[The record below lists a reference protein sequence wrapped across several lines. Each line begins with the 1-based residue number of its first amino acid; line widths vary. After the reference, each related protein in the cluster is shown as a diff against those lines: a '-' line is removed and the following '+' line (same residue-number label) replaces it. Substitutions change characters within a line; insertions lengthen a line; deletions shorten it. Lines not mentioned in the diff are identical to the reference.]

1 MIIEYYHA
9 SKYGNGVQVAEEF
22 GRNMAAKG
30 VTVNVHHVKKVKPK
44 EIPPA
49 DLYVFGSSGRF
60 GRPNGDMR
68 GFLKKAQF
76 APGARCAVV
85 TTEMTPR
92 PDKKTGKVSTEEG
105 GRQRVLPIMRE
116 LVEAKGLMKVAE
128 ERVYVLGVKGPLEDD
143 WQSKVKALAES
154 IPVGSP

>member
-1 MIIEYYHA
+1 MILEYYHA
-9 SKYGNGVQVAEEF
+9 SKYGNGVRVAEEF
-22 GRNMAAKG
+22 SRNMAAKG

-44 EIPPA
+44 EIPAA

-60 GRPNGDMR
+60 GRPIGDMR

-76 APGARCAVV
+76 APGTRCAVV
-85 TTEMTPR
+85 TTEMAPR

-116 LVEAKGLMKVAE
+116 LVEAKGLKKIAE
-128 ERVYVLGVKGPLEDD
+128 ERVYVLGVKGPLEDG
-143 WQSKVKALAES
+143 WQSKVKTFAES
-154 IPVGSP
+154 IPVDSP